1 MRPKLIAFVLSL
13 LAMVATE
20 VPTWAAEADAASKDV
35 TSLMQPVERASA
47 DDCAIIVAVGRN
59 RMNWGTAAPDY
70 AYYREFDRDGGGT
83 YLEDCSWKQLGVA
96 KPLTKVQQP
105 EKGFSITRP
114 RYAGA
119 SATVELQIFISEQI
133 VDGKRTPPFISVE
146 TCSLERQG
154 DRWQFRECKLR
165 LIT

>member
-1 MRPKLIAFVLSL
+1 MRPKLIAFALSL

-59 RMNWGTAAPDY
+59 RMNWGTAPPDY

-83 YLEDCSWKQLGVA
+83 YLN
-96 KPLTKVQQP
+96 
-105 EKGFSITRP
+105 
-114 RYAGA
+114 
-119 SATVELQIFISEQI
+119 I
-133 VDGKRTPPFISVE
+133 VRGSSSVW
-146 TCSLERQG
+146 LNP
-154 DRWQFRECKLR
+154 
-165 LIT
+165 